1 MDYSKLLQ
9 PLKTRCFTLKN
20 RMIFSP
26 VAGYMATHNG
36 YCDASTI
43 AWVRDIASGGA
54 AAVSI
59 GTGIINEVPP
69 FVVGCTRLWDD
80 SCIQGLNQTFT
91 AIHMFDAKAGVELVP
106 MRRPSCFVLNSYFT

>member
-43 AWVRDIASGGA
+43 GLGARYRLRRRRRCLYRHRHHQRGA
-54 AAVSI
+54 ALRR
-59 GTGIINEVPP
+59 
-69 FVVGCTRLWDD
+69 RLHPAL
-80 SCIQGLNQTFT
+80 G
-91 AIHMFDAKAGVELVP
+91 
-106 MRRPSCFVLNSYFT
+106 